1 MLEAVADAE
10 GEAGTEPDDT
20 GALAGTAEQP
30 AIAATVAAAAR
41 IRVV

>member
-1 MLEAVADAE
+1 VVEAVAEAA
-10 GEAGTEPDDT
+10 GEAGTEPDDM
-20 GALAGTAEQP
+20 GAAAGTAEQP